1 MKSAEMFNVKG
12 KKALVVG
19 GGQGIGRCF
28 ALTLAEAGAEVTVA
42 DFNVKTGG
50 SVVQEI
56 KDAGGKAQFVKADAN
71 KSEDL
76 SALMAKI
83 APDGLD
89 IAVNCPIMKWE
100 TVREYC
106 LAEAELIKRQGRGK
120 LINLASMCASIANV
134 GCTES
139 YNQTKAA
146 VVMLTKSLAVELG
159 PHNINVNCIS
169 PSYTLTPARRF
180 DKPEFKERVRAFTPM
195 GWYERPEDLCGALI
209 FLASPASD
217 YMTGQ
222 NLTVDGGHTLNV
234 WMDPIKRAA
243 PPLISPEEEVVSLK
257 HDLDILGVNYD
268 ENVVALK

>member
-1 MKSAEMFNVKG
+1 MTSMEMFNVKG

-28 ALTLAEAGAEVTVA
+28 ALALAESGAEVTVA
-42 DFNVKTGG
+42 DFNAKTGA
-50 SVVQEI
+50 SVVQELEA
-56 KDAGGKAQFVKADAN
+56 AGAKARFVKADAN
-71 KSEDL
+71 KNEDL
-76 SALMAKI
+76 SALMAEL
-83 APDGLD
+83 ASGGLD

-106 LAEAELIKRQGRGK
+106 LAEAELIKRSGRGK
-120 LINLASMCASIANV
+120 IINLASMCASIANV
-134 GCTES
+134 SCTAS

-180 DKPEFKERVRAFTPM
+180 DQPEFKERVRAFTPM

-222 NLTVDGGHTLNV
+222 NLAVDGGHTLNV
-234 WMDPIKRAA
+234 WMEPLKRAA
-243 PPLISPEEEVVSLK
+243 PPLVSPEEETVSLK
-257 HDLDILGVNYD
+257 HDLDVLGIKYD
-268 ENVVALK
+268 ENLVALQ